1 MTKPRRAA
9 KPSERLDAHRPQA
22 DATGGPAE
30 AVAGGEG
37 DAEQASDAAE
47 VSMSMVVDR
56 DERLAMLPTRMRVAT
71 KFVVVDKA
79 EVPVVVGRELL
90 TRHHVKLRAAYEARS
105 IHNGLATEQGNADN
119 RVFGAGEPEAV
130 IAMVIES
137 KAIAD
142 TFVTGRAFEVVF
154 TEIV

>member
-1 MTKPRRAA
+1 MTKPRHPA
-9 KPSERLDAHRPQA
+9 KPSERLGAQQPKA
-22 DATGGPAE
+22 DAKGVPTE
-30 AVAGGEG
+30 AGAGAEG
-37 DAEQASDAAE
+37 DAKTASDAAE
-47 VSMSMVVDR
+47 APMSMVVDR

-154 TEIV
+154 SEIV